1 MFCTDLSISVLGV
14 ISVLTDDQ
22 LYTQVVFS
30 IQQIQNVCFC
40 IFMTLTE
47 RFVSGGD
54 GVCGVCVD

>member
-47 RFVSGGD
+47 RFLSGGD
-54 GVCGVCVD
+54 RVCGVCVD